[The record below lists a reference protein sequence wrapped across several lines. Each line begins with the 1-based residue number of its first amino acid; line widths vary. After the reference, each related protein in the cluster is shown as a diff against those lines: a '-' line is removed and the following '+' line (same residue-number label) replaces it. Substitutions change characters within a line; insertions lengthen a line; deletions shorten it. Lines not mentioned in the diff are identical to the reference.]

1 MEEIVGLQG
10 KALVTSRERCVNKG
24 GCLHFANLRVRE
36 GWGSKTLQTSMMH
49 SWQSKHRDYYTTK
62 TLFSIG
68 FLNQNFFQTALFWKP
83 PILLWVPMPSEAF

>member
-36 GWGSKTLQTSMMH
+36 G
-49 SWQSKHRDYYTTK
+49 
-62 TLFSIG
+62 
-68 FLNQNFFQTALFWKP
+68 
-83 PILLWVPMPSEAF
+83 